1 MNADLLHTIARRDRA
16 AEAAA
21 RCGDSPARPV
31 SGLISSACLTK
42 RIALSIAPSRIF
54 RCSGY
59 KRSDTLIY
67 RCGGSAGF
75 GVFTSPASRF
85 TRGVNRRAPDAPRL

>member
-1 MNADLLHTIARRDRA
+1 MESNFEMVVHRSPASERASEEGSVNAGLLLTIARRDRA

-42 RIALSIAPSRIF
+42 RIALSNRTFPHLSMQWLQA
-54 RCSGY
+54 
-59 KRSDTLIY
+59 
-67 RCGGSAGF
+67 
-75 GVFTSPASRF
+75 
-85 TRGVNRRAPDAPRL
+85 TR